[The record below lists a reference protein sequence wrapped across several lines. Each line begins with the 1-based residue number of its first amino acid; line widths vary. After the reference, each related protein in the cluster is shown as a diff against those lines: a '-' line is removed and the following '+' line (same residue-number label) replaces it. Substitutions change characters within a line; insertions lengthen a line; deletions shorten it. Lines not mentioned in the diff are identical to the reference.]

1 MKKMLSAER
10 NNLKLP
16 EIGLE
21 FEKMSRCPPVFY
33 LAFLCV
39 RARER
44 ESKSDNLFDPEFEQL
59 APASLQGVVLHIVF
73 RNHSDSCTN

>member
-1 MKKMLSAER
+1 MSSSF
-10 NNLKLP
+10 LP
-16 EIGLE
+16 G
-21 FEKMSRCPPVFY
+21 VFVC
-33 LAFLCV
+33 A

-44 ESKSDNLFDPEFEQL
+44 ANLIIYSIQIWISEEEYLTGPRLAAVTALLGLEFEQL